1 MRNTSTIAT
10 IAALVCATALAG
22 CKKADT
28 VPTPRTGDIATPS
41 AATPAPSPAS
51 DPSLP
56 DAARVL
62 ASPASPASPASS
74 ASTP

>member
-1 MRNTSTIAT
+1 MRYTSTIAT

-28 VPTPRTGDIATPS
+28 VPKPRTADIATPS
-41 AATPAPSPAS
+41 VAAPAPTPAS

-56 DAARVL
+56 DAAKAL
-62 ASPASPASPASS
+62 ASPASS

>member
-1 MRNTSTIAT
+1 MRYTSTIAT
-10 IAALVCATALAG
+10 IAALICATALAG

-28 VPTPRTGDIATPS
+28 VPKPRTADIVTPS
-41 AATPAPSPAS
+41 VAAPAPAS

-56 DAARVL
+56 DAAKAL
-62 ASPASPASPASS
+62 ASPASS